1 MPKKIFALVPVV
13 VAVMANF
20 SPSAAHAARIYNQQV
35 VDSDQ
40 AYNGFIVRYKDGS
53 SERTSAVAARSA
65 VVRSANRLVSSRAV
79 DASPR
84 ANASAP
90 FGLDVVRKLTN
101 ESHFVK
107 PSRKLS
113 RTEALATL
121 RELAADPNVDYV
133 EPNLVLK
140 HQLVP
145 NDPSYV
151 QQWGYGTSGVRA
163 ESAWDLATG
172 TGVTVAVLDTGI
184 AAHPDLDGNIVPGS
198 DFVTD
203 PGRANDGDGR
213 DENASDPG
221 DACGV
226 ETSSWHGTHVSGTIA
241 ARTNNALGVAGLAYN
256 AKVMPVRVL
265 GSCGGDMTDIE
276 AAITWSSGGH
286 VDGKADLPANRVA
299 KVINMSLGGSG
310 DCSPTLSSAING
322 AVSRGTTVV
331 VAAGNSAKDASTFNP
346 ANCPGVITVA
356 AVDVNNNKAG
366 FSNFG
371 AKVDLAAPGVDVLS
385 TLNTGTTVPVAPSYQ
400 SYNGTSMAS
409 PHVAGV
415 VALVQ
420 SRRLALGLPL
430 LLPEQV
436 RSLIKAAA
444 RPLAGSCAEGCG
456 VGIADAGAAVAMASL
471 PSVPMG
477 TNIDASGKVKVVLF
491 ERTAS
496 AASRQFSNFAVDV
509 PSDFVV
515 IGGGVRGAATPS
527 AQLITASYPNTTR
540 SAWLVSTKDHQ
551 ITAPTAITGWALGL
565 KIEGMT
571 RAQLLSNLNYRMVSS
586 TLTAQPSAT
595 SVVPAGYVQIGGGF
609 QVVTSGTGNLAWA
622 SYPVST
628 PGGLAWTA
636 AAKEHGSS
644 SQATIRSYSIGL
656 RTSLPVGVVSVSNV
670 ASAPSALA
678 AQPAASA
685 SVNSGFALT
694 GCGAM
699 VNWSGG
705 AGNLLWQ
712 VQPLVSA
719 TTATCDAR
727 STEHIYGSPASITT
741 HAVGIRLSN

>member
-1 MPKKIFALVPVV
+1 MHKKIFALLPVV
-13 VAVMANF
+13 MAVMANL
-20 SPSAAHAARIYNQQV
+20 SPATAQAARIYNQQV
-35 VDSDQ
+35 VEGDLP
-40 AYNGFIVRYKDGS
+40 YNGFIVRYKDGT
-53 SERTSAVAARSA
+53 SERLDAVAARSA
-65 VVRSANRLVSSRAV
+65 VVRSTGRLVASRAV
-79 DASPR
+79 DTSVK
-84 ANASAP
+84 ANAKTP
-90 FGLDVVRKLTN
+90 FAMDIVRKLTN

-107 PSRKLS
+107 PSRKLN
-113 RTEALATL
+113 RTEGLAAM
-121 RELAADPNVDYV
+121 RELAADPNVEYV
-133 EPNLVLK
+133 EPNVIMR

-145 NDPSYV
+145 NDPSYG
-151 QQWGYGTSGVRA
+151 QQWGYGSAGVRA
-163 ESAWDLATG
+163 EAAWDLATG
-172 TGVTVAVLDTGI
+172 AGVTVAVLDTGI
-184 AAHPDLDGNIVPGS
+184 TSHPDLDAGIVPGS
-198 DFVTD
+198 DFVTST
-203 PGRANDGDGR
+203 ATSNDGDGR

-221 DACGV
+221 DACGAD
-226 ETSSWHGTHVSGTIA
+226 SASWHGTHVTGTIA
-241 ARTNNALGVAGLAYN
+241 ARTNNGVGVSGLAFN

-265 GSCGGDMTDIE
+265 GVCGGDMTDIE

-286 VDGKADLPANRVA
+286 VDGKADLPANQVP
-299 KVINMSLGGSG
+299 KVINMSLGGQG
-310 DCSPTLSSAING
+310 ECSPTLSAAING
-322 AVSRGTTVV
+322 SVSRGTTVV
-331 VAAGNSAKDASTFNP
+331 VAAGNSAKDATSFNP
-346 ANCPGVITVA
+346 ANCPGVIAVA
-356 AVDVNNNKAG
+356 AVDVNNNKAW

-371 AKVDLAAPGVDVLS
+371 PKVDVAAPGVDILS
-385 TLNTGTTVPVAPSYQ
+385 TFNAGLTSPGAPNYH

-420 SRRLALGLPL
+420 SRRLALSLPL
-430 LLPEQV
+430 LTPEQMRNLLKV
-436 RSLIKAAA
+436 AA
-444 RPLAGSCAEGCG
+444 RPLAGTCFEGCG
-456 VGIADAGAAVAMASL
+456 AGMVDAAGAVTMASL
-471 PSVPMG
+471 ASVP
-477 TNIDASGKVKVVLF
+477 IASQSDASGKVRVVLF
-491 ERTAS
+491 ERKAA
-496 AASRQFSNFAVDV
+496 AASSQFNNFAVDV
-509 PSDFVV
+509 PADYVV
-515 IGGGVRGAATPS
+515 IGGGVQGAAAPT
-527 AQLITASYPNTTR
+527 AQLMTASYPNATR

-551 ITAPTAITGWALGL
+551 IAAPTTITGWALGL

-712 VQPLVSA
+712 VQPLMSA
-719 TTATCDAR
+719 STATCDAR